1 MISNVFLKRAR
12 PVTEQALQG
21 LIHSLCLTK
30 SESNMKDGLDE
41 HLSERQSTATQ
52 MEEVGRDGRRLI
64 TYRLGEFSGQDPRC
78 VGERKGF
85 GPRQRVRLTLV
96 RTRGDERVDCNLC
109 HVPNIDES
117 GSAGAGWHEEALIV
131 NDVVS
136 VGIAKVLSKEAWSDD
151 GPSLGSTP

>member
-1 MISNVFLKRAR
+1 MISNIFLKRAR

-21 LIHSLCLTK
+21 LIHSRCLTK

-52 MEEVGRDGRRLI
+52 MQEVGRDARRLI
-64 TYRLGEFSGQDPRC
+64 TYCFGELAGQDPRC
-78 VGERKGF
+78 IGKRQGF

-96 RTRGDERVDCNLC
+96 RTRGDERIDCNLG

-136 VGIAKVLSKEAWSDD
+136 VGIAKVLSKEAGSDD
-151 GPSLGSTP
+151 GPSRWSAP